1 MRFSNK
7 AKARAA
13 AFLWD
18 RAIDAKI
25 SLQAT
30 NFKSPLHRVRREFYL
45 QAERG
50 VMAAT
55 GLDRETVRECTDF
68 AAGVPCA
75 GVPKGWLVS
84 LDL

>member
-1 MRFSNK
+1 MRFSDK
-7 AKARAA
+7 AKARATS
-13 AFLWD
+13 FLWD

-25 SLQAT
+25 NLA
-30 NFKSPLHRVRREFYL
+30 KCRAGSPLHRVRRAFYL

-68 AAGVPCA
+68 AAGVPT
-75 GVPKGWLVS
+75 GWFVP
-84 LDL
+84 LDS